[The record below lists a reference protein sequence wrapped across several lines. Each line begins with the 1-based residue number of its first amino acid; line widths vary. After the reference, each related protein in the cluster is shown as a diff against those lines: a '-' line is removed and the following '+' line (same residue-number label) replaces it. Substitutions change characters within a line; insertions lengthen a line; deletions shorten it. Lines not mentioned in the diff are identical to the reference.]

1 LKKKY
6 FLILSLILLI
16 LTVSYV
22 NANDDLNSTDSNVT
36 AENNSTE

>member
-1 LKKKY
+1 MKKKY

-36 AENNSTE
+36 AENNST